1 MMKANAKLGFGKTGK
16 TAVIGTLLAAV
27 SLGAAGGAAHAV
39 TVPDRMR
46 VALFVD
52 LGSKYQSLAPA
63 VTLSSAGGMKLTW
76 NGAPIATAAAGNAVR
91 FAVDGYRAKIV
102 ETDDLA
108 AALSVLKKV
117 QQSSN
122 AALLIQ
128 LPKNGK
134 SVYQVTEGNYASA
147 SAASAAVSKWTNAGV
162 AAGVATLSA
171 PAVAGPWAVEAGPY
185 GSEAEASAAAA
196 QFGSLGLDAF
206 VARKLSGDSAPY
218 YVRIGQASD
227 ASALTELKTKAAAV
241 GEPLQIPDASEAYVV
256 ERNDL
261 TAGGTADSAVPL
273 YAMSSGAKL
282 VAAPANNG
290 NGILVAE
297 RSKRTYR
304 GNMEVSVL
312 NGDLALVNDLPLEQ
326 YLYSVVGS
334 EVPGTW
340 PLETQKAQAVAAR
353 SYAIFSGVGFQIA
366 NVVDTTLSQT
376 YNGIGG
382 ENANA
387 IAGVEATAGEVLTYQ
402 GKVIDAVFSSNA
414 GGMTADNATEIWGS
428 SAPYLASAVQSP
440 DAGPQEGKL
449 EWYKVAMSDGEVGYV
464 RSDYLADSGMKN
476 AAGIALYAS
485 TGDGV
490 AVRPSPQTTGTG
502 ATPIGQLYRGDTV
515 VVLDKVPEYTNYS
528 WVETFTADQ
537 LAASINKKA
546 KSAISGLKTL
556 EVSGRGPSGRVTQIK
571 ANGTAVD
578 VGVPDNLRSALGG
591 LKSTL
596 FDIEETGR
604 FTVAGANGAQKNF
617 PTDGSAS
624 TLQIQGANGSAVTA
638 GSNNL
643 FILSGDGKLRAATTD
658 AEFVISGQGF
668 GHGLGMSQWGAKA
681 LADQGYDYQSILQY
695 YYKNVKIE
703 KDGGE

>member
-1 MMKANAKLGFGKTGK
+1 MMKANAKLSIGRTGK

-27 SLGAAGGAAHAV
+27 SLGAVGGAAHAV

-52 LGSKYQSLAPA
+52 LGSKYQALTPA
-63 VTLSSAGGMKLTW
+63 VTLSSAGGMQLTW
-76 NGAPIATAAAGNAVR
+76 NGVPIATAAAGKTVR

-108 AALSVLKKV
+108 AAVSVLKRV

-122 AALLIQ
+122 AALLIE
-128 LPKNGK
+128 LPKNGTN
-134 SVYQVTEGNYASA
+134 VYQVTEGNYASA
-147 SAASAAVSKWTNAGV
+147 SAASAALSKWTNAGV
-162 AAGVATLSA
+162 ASGVTSLST

-185 GSEAEASAAAA
+185 ASEAEASAAAV

-206 VARKLSGDSAPY
+206 VARKLSGESAPY
-218 YVRIGQASD
+218 YVRVGQASD
-227 ASALTELKTKAAAV
+227 ASALTELKAKAAAI
-241 GEPLQIPDASEAYVV
+241 GQPLQVPDSSAAYVV

-261 TAGGTADSAVPL
+261 TAGGTAGSSVPL
-273 YAMSSGAKL
+273 YAMSSSAKL
-282 VAAPANNG
+282 LAAPADNG
-290 NGILVAE
+290 SGILVAE
-297 RSKRTYR
+297 RSKHTYR
-304 GNMEVSVL
+304 GNIELSVL
-312 NGDLALVNDLPLEQ
+312 NGDLAVVNDLPLEQ

-334 EVPGTW
+334 ELPSTW
-340 PLETQKAQAVAAR
+340 SVEAQKAQAVAAR

-376 YNGIGG
+376 YNGISG
-382 ENANA
+382 ENPNA
-387 IAGVEATAGEVLTYQ
+387 IAGVDATAGEVLTYQ

-414 GGMTADNATEIWGS
+414 GGMTADNATEIWRS
-428 SAPYLASAVQSP
+428 STPYLASAVQSP
-440 DAGPQEGKL
+440 DAGPQQGKL
-449 EWYKVAMSDGEVGYV
+449 DWYKVALSSGDVGYV
-464 RSDYLADSGMKN
+464 RSDYLKDSGTKN

-485 TGDGV
+485 TGDAV
-490 AVRPSPQTTGTG
+490 AVRPSPQTTGAG
-502 ATPIGQLYRGDTV
+502 VNPIGQLNRGETV
-515 VVLDKVPEYTNYS
+515 VVLDKVPEYTVYS
-528 WVETFTADQ
+528 WVETFTPDQ
-537 LAASINKKA
+537 LLTTLNSRA
-546 KSAISGLKTL
+546 KSKISSLKTL
-556 EVSGRGPSGRVTQIK
+556 EVSERGPSGRVTEIE
-571 ANGTAVD
+571 ANGTPVD
-578 VGVPDNLRSALGG
+578 VGVPDNLRGALGS

-604 FTVAGANGAQKNF
+604 FSVVGANGALKNF

-624 TLQIQGANGSAVTA
+624 SLQIQGASGSAVTA
-638 GSNNL
+638 GSNDL
-643 FILSGDGKLRAATTD
+643 FILNGDGDLRAATTD
-658 AEFVISGQGF
+658 VGFVISGQGY